1 MLSFAACWFFSPVF
15 ISLSRGATLLNASPF
30 TPPSYPL
37 AVRSPYLSTWL
48 AQKDG
53 GTALNDDWSRFY
65 TGQITGW
72 AGLIKIDNTTYSFL
86 GTPAGVTSYTKA
98 TQGSAQFT
106 STQSKFVMTAGPVD
120 LTVTFLS
127 PVEPH
132 NLTKQ
137 SFPFSYLALTA
148 AANDGSN
155 HSVSVYSDI
164 SGEWLSGNTSL
175 TMNWTTTT
183 GDTLVHQAQ
192 LQDPSPFA
200 EIDDRTQYGSVYYAT
215 QAPANTGVTYQT
227 GADVDVRNQFI
238 NHGVLSNTEDG
249 GFRAIQERWPVL
261 AFAHELGNISES
273 TIPVVVAIG
282 HVRDPAIQY
291 IVADGA
297 IQKRSLYFL
306 SQTTVADNI
315 PSFLSDYTDAITK
328 ASNFDNT
335 VQHDAS
341 YISSDYASIVALS
354 IRQAFAGTEITLS
367 QNSNGSW
374 NGEDVLVFLKEI
386 SSNGDVNTVDV
397 MFPAWPLFLYTNPE
411 LGKYMLNAV
420 FEYQATGQY
429 PNRYSVHDLGL
440 NYPNA
445 TGHNDGMDE
454 AMPVEES
461 GNMIIMALSYAQKTG
476 DTSQL
481 AKYLDLLDQWT
492 QFLISDSLIPAHQLG
507 TDDFAGTLVNQT
519 NLAIKGIVGIG
530 AMAKIADLVGD
541 DTKSNNYSSIAS
553 DYVSQW
559 QNMAFSDDK
568 NHLTLSYGDSSSWG
582 LSYNLYADKLLNLN
596 IFPQSVYET
605 QTKWY
610 PTVANKYGIPLDTR
624 HAYTLSGWEVWTA
637 AIMTNN
643 STRDSLI
650 SSVKDWVSSGL
661 SSQPFGDFYNTTDG
675 GVQGFKARPVVGAHL
690 ALLVLND
697 TNSKGDST
705 GDNATNAGTNTGGG
719 SDSDGN
725 SISGSSGNNGSDGD
739 GGQADWACP
748 SASPPLPLLLALF
761 ALVTLQLTQ
770 YL

>member
-1 MLSFAACWFFSPVF
+1 MLSFAVCWFFFS
-15 ISLSRGATLLNASPF
+15 ILLSLSRGAALLNTSPF

-72 AGLIKIDNTTYSFL
+72 AGLIKIDNITYSFL

-98 TQGSAQFT
+98 TQSSAQ
-106 STQSKFVMTAGPVD
+106 
-120 LTVTFLS
+120 
-127 PVEPH
+127 PH

-137 SFPFSYLALTA
+137 SFPFSYIALTA
-148 AANDGSN
+148 AANDASN

-175 TMNWTTTT
+175 AMNWTTAT

-200 EIDDRTQYGSVYYAT
+200 EIEDRTQYGSVYYAT
-215 QAPANTGVTYQT
+215 QANAGVTYQT

-238 NHGVLSNTEDG
+238 NHGVLSNTEDN
-249 GFRAIQERWPVL
+249 GFRAIQERWPVF

-297 IQKRSLYFL
+297 IQKRSLYFF

-315 PSFLSDYTDAITK
+315 PSFLSDYTDAITR
-328 ASNFDNT
+328 ANNFDNT
-335 VQHDAS
+335 VQIDAS
-341 YISSDYASIVALS
+341 
-354 IRQAFAGTEITLS
+354 QAFAGTEITLS

-374 NGEDVLVFLKEI
+374 NGEDVLFLISLTEI

-445 TGHNDGMDE
+445 TGHNDGNDE

-461 GNMIIMALSYAQKTG
+461 GNMIIMA
-476 DTSQL
+476 
-481 AKYLDLLDQWT
+481 
-492 QFLISDSLIPAHQLG
+492 FLISDSLIPAHQLS
-507 TDDFAGTLVNQT
+507 TDDFAGTLANQT

-530 AMAKIADLVGD
+530 AMAKIADMVGD
-541 DTKSNNYSSIAS
+541 NTKSDNYSSIAS

-568 NHLTLSYGDSSSWG
+568 SHLTLSVRSVSRWG

-610 PTVANKYGIPLDTR
+610 STVANMYGIPLDTR

-637 AIMTNN
+637 AIMTDN

-650 SSVKDWVSSGL
+650 SSVKNWVSSGL

-675 GVQGFKARPVVGAHL
+675 EVQGFKARPVVGAHL
-690 ALLVLND
+690 ALVRYSLN
-697 TNSKGDST
+697 
-705 GDNATNAGTNTGGG
+705 
-719 SDSDGN
+719 
-725 SISGSSGNNGSDGD
+725 
-739 GGQADWACP
+739 
-748 SASPPLPLLLALF
+748 
-761 ALVTLQLTQ
+761 
-770 YL
+770 